1 MSDKELL
8 DVRVATQRVSK
19 KLMTLYRGPYFIVRV
34 YNKGTVDIADNNL
47 KIQRVHTNRLRA
59 LTSQMLWKDMPSV
72 PYDEAKE
79 FMARLKT
86 LVATQTNTYVV
97 SNPILI
103 DNKTLPAQ
111 PIEYS
116 DISSIDKN
124 FPVPKSPDEEEN
136 SENKSNETLKSHC
149 LEEDPL
155 VVPALG
161 KSKVIKLLNH
171 TRPPPLTSFKNK
183 PKKIKNSSP

>member
-47 KIQRVHTNRLRA
+47 KIQRVPHVEFLDTVGTRRVHTNRLRA

-111 PIEYS
+111 PIE
-116 DISSIDKN
+116 
-124 FPVPKSPDEEEN
+124 
-136 SENKSNETLKSHC
+136 
-149 LEEDPL
+149 
-155 VVPALG
+155 
-161 KSKVIKLLNH
+161 
-171 TRPPPLTSFKNK
+171 
-183 PKKIKNSSP
+183 